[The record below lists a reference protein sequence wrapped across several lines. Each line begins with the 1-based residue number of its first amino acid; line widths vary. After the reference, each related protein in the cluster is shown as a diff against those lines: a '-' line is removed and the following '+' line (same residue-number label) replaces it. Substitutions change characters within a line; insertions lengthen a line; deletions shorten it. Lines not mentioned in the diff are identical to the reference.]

1 MAGKGFGSTK
11 AKVIRLTRLDECGNV
26 VGGDC
31 GYLISGG
38 FTRVNAAAEY
48 EDGDEF
54 IVKTAWGEFC
64 VNEKD
69 DDRLKRMNLTIDF
82 CQVHPDVAD
91 IAAGQDV
98 IVDTNDQVIGWRQ
111 GEDVSVA
118 QFALELWTKV
128 AASAD
133 SCDDTAGGVTPWH
146 YWLFP
151 RVKVGRIGDL
161 TFEYGPMTFSID
173 ASTLPATAGWGA
185 GPFTPAPVPPG
196 VQVEK
201 GDHYIYVQT
210 TVPPPQATDGCTSL
224 VLAAIPISGVTP
236 GTPGAFTP
244 ANADLPDNLA
254 ALKADPVVG
263 DTGSNAPVAAW
274 TTGQFVIL
282 GDASQAH
289 WDGSAWL
296 VGAAT

>member
-1 MAGKGFGSTK
+1 MAGKGYGSTK
-11 AKVIRLTRLDECGNV
+11 AKVIRLTRLDECGAP

-31 GYLISGG
+31 GYLITGG
-38 FTRVNAAAEY
+38 FTQVNAAAEY
-48 EDGDEF
+48 EDGEEF
-54 IVKTAWGEFC
+54 TVKTAWGDFC

-69 DDRLKRMNLTIDF
+69 DDRLKRYNLSIDF

-98 IVDTNDQVIGWRQ
+98 ILDTNNVPVGWRQ
-111 GEDVSVA
+111 GEDVSTA
-118 QFALELWTKV
+118 QFALELWAKV

-133 SCDDTAGGVTPWH
+133 ACEGGAGATVWH
-146 YWLFP
+146 YWCWP

-161 TFEYGPMTFSID
+161 TFEYGPMTFSIE
-173 ASTLPATAGWGA
+173 ASTLPATGVWGA

-196 VQVEK
+196 VAVEK

-210 TVPPPQATDGCTSL
+210 TVPPPEATDGCTAL
-224 VLAAIPISGVTP
+224 TLTPIAITGVTA
-236 GTPGAFTP
+236 GTPGAFAP
-244 ANADLPDNLA
+244 ANADLPATLA

-263 DTGSNAPVAAW
+263 DTGSNAPTGAW
-274 TTGQFVIL
+274 TTGQYVVL